1 LTRIKSNQGDLVVVT
16 ESKWQ
21 PARLFPITGIGGA
34 DEQERRG
41 CSALMAV
48 IQSVREF
55 GRELTSRCGAPAG
68 TIETY
73 IEVPFENGKFRPDG
87 LIRVT
92 RGKTEWTALVEVKTG
107 RIDLR
112 ADQVENYVDVARNQ
126 GFDAVITI
134 SHQVATTPGVHP
146 VAIDKR
152 KLHRV
157 ALFHLSWSRI
167 HTEALIQQSAHTVN
181 DPDQAWILS
190 EFIRYLE
197 EKKSGALDFED
208 MGPHWTKV
216 RDACPLGT
224 LRAADP
230 ETLDVVSRFDQLVAF
245 CGMELSRQLGVH
257 VQQGLSR
264 KERSD
269 HASRLQAQSA
279 LLAKTGQLQGSLLV
293 PNAAAP
299 IAVTV
304 DLRAS
309 QVHCS
314 LTLGAPLDRRV
325 SARVTWLI
333 RQLPEAPPAL
343 RVVATAA
350 RARDTGPSRSLAE
363 VQTDSSILID
373 DAKAHPNI
381 HAHAEPTNRQEAWSR
396 RRLIRSLCGEAGGYL
411 LCRSGTKAES
421 LVGPSA
427 KVEGIEGGYDACI
440 G

>member
-1 LTRIKSNQGDLVVVT
+1 VVVT

-48 IQSVREF
+48 IQAVREF

-107 RIDLR
+107 RVDLP
-112 ADQVENYVDVARNQ
+112 ADQVENYVDIARNQ

-146 VAIDKR
+146 VAVDKR

-167 HTEALIQQSAHTVN
+167 HTEALIQQSAHTVS

-245 CGMELSRQLGVH
+245 LWNGTFKATWRARTSRFVAKGTI
-257 VQQGLSR
+257 R
-264 KERSD
+264 
-269 HASRLQAQSA
+269 SRLAIAGSERIRGEEWTTTRFSPRPQRCCA
-279 LLAKTGQLQGSLLV
+279 GDCHGRPQGS
-293 PNAAAP
+293 A
-299 IAVTV
+299 
-304 DLRAS
+304 
-309 QVHCS
+309 
-314 LTLGAPLDRRV
+314 GALF
-325 SARVTWLI
+325 
-333 RQLPEAPPAL
+333 
-343 RVVATAA
+343 
-350 RARDTGPSRSLAE
+350 
-363 VQTDSSILID
+363 TD
-373 DAKAHPNI
+373 
-381 HAHAEPTNRQEAWSR
+381 AW
-396 RRLIRSLCGEAGGYL
+396 
-411 LCRSGTKAES
+411 GT
-421 LVGPSA
+421 P
-427 KVEGIEGGYDACI
+427 
-440 G
+440 